1 MEGRVMLRGKAALL
15 GGLGGPSI
23 HYLSTPRQAS
33 LTLWSGRLGVGARR
47 LLWGHGAIRTH

>member
-1 MEGRVMLRGKAALL
+1 MLRGKAALL

>member
-1 MEGRVMLRGKAALL
+1 MLRGKAALL

-33 LTLWSGRLGVGARR
+33 LTLWSGRLGVGATVQTVAKSDTT
-47 LLWGHGAIRTH
+47 GY